1 MALSVVVTNAATGD
15 LVCTTQAA
23 RDWTVAELG
32 DAIAG
37 ERKRERE
44 RERESERGRERG
56 RVSERE
62 REGERE
68 RESVFERDRD
78 GTGTAHMF
86 VHVLTGV
93 SYAHQL
99 AEPWQAD
106 PRPMHQA

>member
-44 RERESERGRERG
+44 RERERAREG
-56 RVSERE
+56 K
-62 REGERE
+62 REGE
-68 RESVFERDRD
+68 
-78 GTGTAHMF
+78 
-86 VHVLTGV
+86 
-93 SYAHQL
+93 
-99 AEPWQAD
+99 
-106 PRPMHQA
+106 